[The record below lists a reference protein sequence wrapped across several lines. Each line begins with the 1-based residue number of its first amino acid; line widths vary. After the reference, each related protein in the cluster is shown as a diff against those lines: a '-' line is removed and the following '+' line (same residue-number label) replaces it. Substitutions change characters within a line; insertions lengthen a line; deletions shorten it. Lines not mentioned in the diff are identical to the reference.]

1 MNDYPR
7 NMRLRPIQSWPGEQT
22 RVRRVASF
30 SAPWR
35 STLELLTREISHL
48 ERAGGPGSVLQI
60 AVQERDLRISDG
72 MPKAHAKMAHPGVIV
87 SIESEHG
94 PMSLPCD
101 TFTDWH
107 DNLRAIALT
116 LEALRK
122 IDRYGVTRTGQQY
135 TGFQQLGAAPAEV
148 PLDVAAAT
156 ELLRTHGTATT
167 AEASDRT
174 DTGTVAQLYRRAAA
188 NTHPDR
194 GGNRDDFARVQAA
207 ADVLRK
213 AGLL

>member
-22 RVRRVASF
+22 ATRRMAQF

-35 STLELLTREISHL
+35 STLELLTREVIHL
-48 ERAGGPGSVLQI
+48 ERSGGPGSVLQI

-87 SIESEHG
+87 SIESTHG

-101 TFTDWH
+101 TFVDWH

-122 IDRYGVTRTGQQY
+122 IDRYGVTQTGQQY
-135 TGFQQLGAAPAEV
+135 TGFQQLTAAPAAPALSV
-148 PLDVAAAT
+148 VD
-156 ELLRTHGTATT
+156 
-167 AEASDRT
+167 AEKAIREYAGPPRLVTDRT
-174 DTGTVAQLYRRAAA
+174 DLNTLAQAYRRAVGV
-188 NTHPDR
+188 THPDH
-194 GGNRDDFARVQAA
+194 GGHRDDFDRVQAA